1 MIQYYIKEIRGDFIV
16 REKIGNLIHAKFQSE
31 KQALDKIK
39 RLKEKDKQQSKS
51 SRKEEKKIPKN
62 IKNPESETYEIKS
75 LLNEGLKDDTNVK
88 KLKIKKKFKD
98 LGK

>member
-1 MIQYYIKEIRGDFIV
+1 MVQYYIKEIRGEFIV
-16 REKIGNLIHAKFQSE
+16 RENIGKLIHSKFQSK

-39 RLKEKDKQQSKS
+39 RLKEKDKQKSKS
-51 SRKEEKKIPKN
+51 SRKEEKHIPKN